1 MAVGNMAVL
10 NIDDGFVQVFFC
22 QIVDDDFAGIPE
34 LGCKSVCKL
43 LKKMKFLLHCFTCLL
58 VSLSVVCL

>member
-43 LKKMKFLLHCFTCLL
+43 LKKSCLRK
-58 VSLSVVCL
+58 